1 MPLLPDSNIRKDTN
15 SWQQFKFEYENNFV
29 FIFYVFVL
37 VYPHSLFVGFD
48 VELVLYLEIGGF
60 WDRHWPY
67 FLSKIDFFVLS
78 IDREKG

>member
-48 VELVLYLEIGGF
+48 VELVLSLEIGGF
-60 WDRHWPY
+60 WVRH
-67 FLSKIDFFVLS
+67 
-78 IDREKG
+78 